1 MNKFLD
7 TLEEKLV
14 PIATKLD
21 QNRYLSAVKDGF
33 FAVMSFLIIGSI
45 FLLFANMPINGYPE
59 FMAKILGEGWKQ
71 YFLVPFFASM
81 NIMTLYVVIGISR
94 SLAESYDMN
103 QEASVIGT
111 LVAFLILTPFQA
123 GESGLMIPA
132 GAFSAEGLFLGIFT
146 AIFTVEIMRKVTE
159 KGWVIKMHPSVPE
172 NVSRSFS
179 TLIPGLFVILFFG
192 AIRIIFG
199 MTDYG
204 TIQNFIFTV
213 LQTPLMALGDTLP
226 ARMIL
231 TVVEQLLW
239 SFGLHGNNIAGGAMA
254 PIYQTLTVQNA
265 EATMAGLMPPN
276 IITVQFNTN
285 FVKVGGAGST
295 LGLVWLMATQAKSEQ
310 YKSLGKLSFAPAIF
324 NINEPIIFGVPI
336 VLNPLMII
344 PFFLAPLTLV
354 VITYFAM
361 YTGLVPYTS
370 GVNIP
375 WSTPPIISGL
385 LITGWKGAVL
395 QVVNI
400 LVATAIY
407 YPFFKIIDEKAY
419 AEENA
424 EK

>member
-1 MNKFLD
+1 MNKILD
-7 TLEEKLV
+7 SLEQKLV
-14 PIATKLD
+14 PIASKLD

-45 FLLFANMPINGYPE
+45 FLLFANLPINGYPE
-59 FMAKILGEGWKQ
+59 FMTGLLGEGWKQ

-81 NIMTLYVVIGISR
+81 NVMTLFVMIGIAR
-94 SLAESYDMN
+94 SLASSHNMDEES
-103 QEASVIGT
+103 SIIGT
-111 LVAFLILTPFQA
+111 LVAFLILTPFEA
-123 GESGLMIPA
+123 GESGLMLA
-132 GAFSAEGLFLGIFT
+132 ASAFSAEGLFLGIFT
-146 AIFTVEIMRKVTE
+146 AIFTVEIMRIITE

-192 AIRIIFG
+192 VIRLGFSF
-199 MTDYG
+199 TSFQ
-204 TIQNFIFTV
+204 TIQNFIFTA

-265 EATMAGLMPPN
+265 EATMAGLLPPN

-295 LGLVWLMATQAKSEQ
+295 LGLVYLMATQAKSEQ
-310 YKSLGKLSFAPAIF
+310 YKSLGRLSFAPAIF
-324 NINEPIIFGVPI
+324 NINEPVIFGVPI

-361 YTGLVPYTS
+361 FTGLVPYTS

-385 LITGWKGAVL
+385 LITGWRGALL

-407 YPFFKIIDEKAY
+407 YPFFKIIDQKAY
-419 AEENA
+419 DEENPQ
-424 EK
+424 E